1 MDSLVQ
7 KTFSSND
14 FHDPLERCLLNDGT
28 TWDENPE
35 VAMCAQFLEASPIVN
50 PALAKA
56 ETLIHDE
63 APLLD
68 EKRILR

>member
-1 MDSLVQ
+1 
-7 KTFSSND
+7 
-14 FHDPLERCLLNDGT
+14 
-28 TWDENPE
+28 
-35 VAMCAQFLEASPIVN
+35 MCAQFLEASPIVN